1 MQIDKIQQIKN
12 HFSIVELAQRFGCR
26 PNSRGNCKY
35 NALRVEKTSSLT
47 VYPETNTYCDF
58 GSSNTGDIIEFYSLA
73 TGKSKAEAVNMA
85 AMSVKGRV
93 QVQATLVAVKEMAG
107 WTLYA
112 CLACAIFVLVVPYS
126 KRKLVS

>member
-1 MQIDKIQQIKN
+1 M
-12 HFSIVELAQRFGCR
+12 STV
-26 PNSRGNCKY
+26 
-35 NALRVEKTSSLT
+35 RVMS
-47 VYPETNTYCDF
+47 YQ
-58 GSSNTGDIIEFYSLA
+58 
-73 TGKSKAEAVNMA
+73 GKSKAEAVNMA